1 MGIEIFDVEQGTP
14 EWFECRRGL
23 PTASQF
29 SIVMSEGR
37 ADGTMPNAM
46 IDALVK
52 SGCSPAQLAAAV
64 KAAKSK
70 NANPALT
77 RAKYMRELA
86 GEILTGELSETYS
99 NAHMDRGSEQEAD
112 ARRLYAFHTDTA
124 PQLVGF
130 VRSGDA
136 GCSPDSLIG
145 NNGGL
150 EIKSALA
157 HIQIER
163 LFKNA
168 LPSEHKAQVQGGLW
182 LCEREWWD
190 FMSFCPKLP
199 PLIKRVYR
207 DEVYIAS
214 IATAVRIFNEELA
227 ELVERV
233 RAYEPEPIPSNAFPE
248 PADRQEVGQ

>member
-1 MGIEIFDVEQGTP
+1 MAIEIYDFPQGSV
-14 EWFECRRGL
+14 EWFEARRGL

-29 SIVMSEGR
+29 SVVLSEGR
-37 ADGTMPNAM
+37 ADGTMPNTL

-52 SGCSPAQLAAAV
+52 GGCTASQLAAAV

-70 NANPALT
+70 NANPAAT

-86 GEILTGELSETYS
+86 GEILTGELSETFS
-99 NAHMDRGSEQEAD
+99 NAHMERGSEQEAA
-112 ARRLYAFHTDTA
+112 ARRLYSFHTDTE

-130 VRSGDA
+130 VRNGNA

-145 NNGGL
+145 ASGGL

-163 LFKNA
+163 LKKNV
-168 LPSEHKAQVQGGLW
+168 LPSEHKAQVQGNLW

-207 DEVYIAS
+207 DEVYIANL
-214 IATAVRIFNEELA
+214 ATAVRKFNEELA
-227 ELVERV
+227 ELVEWI
-233 RAYEPEPIPSNAFPE
+233 RAYQPE
-248 PADRQEVGQ
+248 PAPKEDLPAIVKNMMAG

>member
-1 MGIEIFDVEQGTP
+1 MGMEIFDCPQGSP
-14 EWFECRRGL
+14 EWFECRRGM

-29 SIVMSEGR
+29 SAVMSEGR
-37 ADGTMPNAM
+37 SDGTMPNAM

-52 SGCSPAQLAAAV
+52 AGCTPEQLAVAV

-70 NANPALT
+70 NANPAAT

-86 GEILTGELSETYS
+86 GEILTGELSESYTS
-99 NAHMDRGSEQEAD
+99 AHMERGSEQEAD
-112 ARRLYAFHTDTA
+112 ARRLYAFHTDA
-124 PQLVGF
+124 EPKLVGF
-130 VRSGDA
+130 VRNGNA
-136 GCSPDSLIG
+136 GCSPDSLVG

-150 EIKSALA
+150 EIKSALP

-168 LPSEHKAQVQGGLW
+168 LPPEHKAQVMGNLW

-190 FMSFCPKLP
+190 FISYCPKLP

-227 ELVERV
+227 DLVERV
-233 RAYEPEPIPSNAFPE
+233 RSYEPEPSPRE
-248 PADRQEVGQ
+248 ELPAIARNMMAG